1 MSPESIVTPQPEVEI
16 ERYELRESPRYRF
29 AFDRRGFIQSL
40 GGGIAILLVA
50 RSAAPAGAA
59 AQAAQ
64 ESGRL
69 FQSHTIP
76 QVIDAWLHIAPSG
89 AVTVFTG
96 KVEVGQNIR
105 TSLSQAVADELR
117 VPMSAVTMVMG
128 DTQRVPFDMGTFGSR
143 TTPQMGSELRRASAA
158 ARLVLMNLAAKR
170 WGCGCDVLHAANG
183 AVHDPAHHRSLTYG
197 ELAHGQLLTEAI
209 PAHEPTTPA
218 NQWTIAGV
226 SVPKVNGGDFVTGR
240 HRYTPDLKLP
250 GMLYGKVVRPSAF
263 GAKLVAAD
271 VSAAQAMPGVKVVRD
286 GDFLGVAAP
295 DLLTAER
302 AAAAVKATW
311 NADPQ
316 ISNAELFTFLTA
328 HGRPGREQGGI
339 HASEGDVA
347 AALAASAHRI
357 EATYNI
363 AYIQHCPL
371 EPRAALAVWRDGR
384 LTVWTG
390 TQRPFGVQEQLAQ
403 TFRLRDSDVRVIMP
417 DTGSAYGGKHTGEC
431 AVEAARLARGAG
443 RPVHLL
449 WTRAE
454 EFTWAYFR
462 PAGVIIIKAGVN
474 PDGSLA
480 AWEMHNYNSG
490 PAALTTMYTVPH
502 KLEEFHPVPDAPL
515 RQGSYRSLAACANHF
530 ARESHMDDLA
540 RAVNLDPL
548 AFRLK
553 NCQHPRLRA
562 VYLAAAQKFN
572 WQGRRKRPRHGFGL
586 AGGIEK
592 GGHLATCAE
601 VRVEPS
607 GEVRILRVVEA
618 FDCGAVVDPNGL
630 QNTISGAITMGI
642 GGALYEAIEFANGK
656 ILNPTFARYRV
667 PRFRDE
673 PQIDVVLVNRKDE
686 PSFGAGETPI
696 VGLAPAVGNAIVDA
710 IGLRRRDLP
719 MAPGGKLPLQA

>member
-1 MSPESIVTPQPEVEI
+1 MSPESNLTVPPEIEL
-16 ERYELRESPRYRF
+16 ERYELREAQRCRF
-29 AFDRRGFIQSL
+29 AFDRRGFMKSI

-50 RSAAPAGAA
+50 RAAVAA
-59 AQAAQ
+59 DAQAAQ
-64 ESGRL
+64 ESGQS
-69 FQSHTIP
+69 FQRHPIP

-105 TSLSQAVADELR
+105 TSLSQTVADELR

-128 DTQRVPFDMGTFGSR
+128 DTARVPFDMGTFGSR

-158 ARLVLMNLAAKR
+158 LRGVLLNLAAKR
-170 WGCGCDVLHAANG
+170 WGCGCDVLHASNG
-183 AVHDPAHHRSLTYG
+183 AIHDAARHRSLTYG
-197 ELAHGQLLTEAI
+197 ELAKGELLTETI

-218 NQWTIAGV
+218 EQWTVAGTP
-226 SVPKVNGGDFVTGR
+226 VPKVNGRDFVTGK
-240 HRYTPDLKLP
+240 HRYTSDHKLP

-263 GAKLVAAD
+263 GARLVTAD
-271 VSAAQAMPGVKVVRD
+271 VTAAQAMPGVKVIRD

-295 DLLTAER
+295 DVLTAER

-311 NADPQ
+311 DAPPQ
-316 ISNAELFTFLTA
+316 ISNAGLFGFLTA
-328 HGRPGREQGGI
+328 HARPGPEGGVR
-339 HASEGDVA
+339 ASEGDVA
-347 AALAASAHRI
+347 SALAVAPHRV

-371 EPRAALAVWRDGR
+371 EPRAALAVWNGNHD

-403 TFRLRDSDVRVIMP
+403 TFRMQEKDVRVLMP

-443 RPVHLL
+443 MPVYLL
-449 WTRAE
+449 WTREE

-462 PAGVIIIKAGVN
+462 PAGVIEIKAGVN

-490 PAALTTMYTVPH
+490 PAALNTMYTVPH

-540 RAVNLDPL
+540 RAVGLDPL

-553 NCQHPRLRA
+553 NCDHPRLRD
-562 VYLAAAQKFN
+562 VYLAAAKKFG
-572 WQGRRKRPRHGFGL
+572 WQGRTKRPRHGFGL

-592 GGHLATCAE
+592 GGHVAACAE
-601 VRVEPS
+601 VRVEPDGAVS
-607 GEVRILRVVEA
+607 ILRVVEA
-618 FDCGAVVDPNGL
+618 FDCGAVVNPNGL
-630 QNTISGAITMGI
+630 QNQIAGGLTMGI
-642 GGALYEAIEFANGK
+642 GGALYEAIEFADGK

-667 PRFRDE
+667 PRFRDQ
-673 PQIDVVLVNRKDE
+673 PKIDVVLVDRKDE

-696 VGLAPAVGNAIVDA
+696 VGIAPAVANAICDA

-719 MAPGGKLPLQA
+719 MAPGGKLPLKA

>member
-1 MSPESIVTPQPEVEI
+1 MSAKTTVPPQVEL
-16 ERYELRESPRYRF
+16 ERYELREIQRYRF
-29 AFDRRGFIQSL
+29 AFDRRGFMKSI
-40 GGGIAILLVA
+40 GGGVAILLAA
-50 RSAAPAGAA
+50 RAAAPAPAA
-59 AQAAQ
+59 AQQRQ
-64 ESGRL
+64 ESGNFFRGER
-69 FQSHTIP
+69 IP

-105 TSLSQAVADELR
+105 TSLSQTVADELR

-128 DTQRVPFDMGTFGSR
+128 DTARVPFDMGTFGSR

-158 ARLVLMNLAAKR
+158 LRGVLMSLAAKR
-170 WGCGCDVLHAANG
+170 WGCGCDVLHASDG
-183 AVHDPAHHRSLTYG
+183 AIHDATTHRSLTYG
-197 ELAHGQLLTEAI
+197 ELAQGQLLAETISAGQ
-209 PAHEPTTPA
+209 PTTPA
-218 NQWTIAGV
+218 ADWTIAGTA
-226 SVPKVNGGDFVTGR
+226 VPKVNGRDFVTGR

-250 GMLYGKVVRPSAF
+250 GMLCGKVVRPSAF
-263 GAKLVAAD
+263 GARLVHAD
-271 VSAAQAMPGVKVVRD
+271 VAAAQAMPGVHVVRD

-295 DLLTAER
+295 DVLTAER
-302 AAAAVKATW
+302 AAAAIRATW
-311 NADPQ
+311 DAASQ
-316 ISNAELFTFLTA
+316 ISNAGLFPFLVA
-328 HGRPGREQGGI
+328 HGRPGREEGGV
-339 HASEGDVA
+339 HASAGDVA
-347 AALAASAHRI
+347 AALAAAPHRV

-371 EPRAALAVWRDGR
+371 EPRAALAVWNGAE

-390 TQRPFGVQEQLAQ
+390 TQRPFGVQQQLAQ
-403 TFRLRDSDVRVIMP
+403 TFRMREKNVRVIMP

-443 RPVHLL
+443 KPVHLL
-449 WTRAE
+449 WTREE

-462 PAGVIIIKAGVN
+462 PAGVIEIKAGVN

-490 PAALTTMYTVPH
+490 PAALNTMYTVPH

-540 RAVNLDPL
+540 RAVGMDPL
-548 AFRLK
+548 AFRLR
-553 NCQHPRLRA
+553 NCAHPRLRD
-562 VYLAAAQKFN
+562 VYLAAAQQFD
-572 WQGRRKRPRHGFGL
+572 WQGRNKQPRHGFGL

-592 GGHLATCAE
+592 GGHVAACAE
-601 VRVEPS
+601 VRVEPD
-607 GEVRILRVVEA
+607 GEVKILRVVEA
-618 FDCGAVVDPNGL
+618 FDCGAIVNPNGL
-630 QNTISGAITMGI
+630 RNQIAGGLTMGI
-642 GGALYEAIEFANGK
+642 GGALYEAIEFANGR

-673 PQIDVVLVNRKDE
+673 PKIDVVLVDRKDE

-696 VGLAPAVGNAIVDA
+696 VGIAPAVGNAIFDA
-710 IGLRRRDLP
+710 ISLRRRDLP
-719 MAPGGKLPLQA
+719 MAPGGKLPLKA